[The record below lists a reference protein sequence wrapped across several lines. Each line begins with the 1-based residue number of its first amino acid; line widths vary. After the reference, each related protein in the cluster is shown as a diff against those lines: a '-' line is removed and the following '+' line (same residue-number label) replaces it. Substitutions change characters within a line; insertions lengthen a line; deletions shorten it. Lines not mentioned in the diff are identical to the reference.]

1 MSPCFYN
8 IDSTFLTSLDFFVL
22 SSNIKIFF
30 NQKLIFLDSYSN
42 NSKNICIILL
52 LSINNHY
59 MSNKLSVYGIDFM
72 YQTYL
77 LIIYHFKA
85 SKATKQHQWS
95 IIILMM
101 IQHIPC
107 KQASIFHVAVE
118 SNLYFSYTIVLL
130 HCINTVMTR
139 VVWRPFTLIN
149 SFDRHGFLHVM
160 FVIKII
166 QSSLSALLWCMQIH
180 VQNGSKQWTW

>member
-101 IQHIPC
+101 IHYIPC
-107 KQASIFHVAVE
+107 KQTLVCHDVVE
-118 SNLYFSYTIVLL
+118 SSLYFSDATALH
-130 HCINTVMTR
+130 HCIDAVVTR
-139 VVWRPFTLIN
+139 VVCWPFILII
-149 SFDRHGFLHVM
+149 SFDCHGLLHILFLV
-160 FVIKII
+160 KII
-166 QSSLSALLWCMQIH
+166 WLPLSALLWCMQIH
-180 VQNGSKQWTW
+180 VQYGSKQ